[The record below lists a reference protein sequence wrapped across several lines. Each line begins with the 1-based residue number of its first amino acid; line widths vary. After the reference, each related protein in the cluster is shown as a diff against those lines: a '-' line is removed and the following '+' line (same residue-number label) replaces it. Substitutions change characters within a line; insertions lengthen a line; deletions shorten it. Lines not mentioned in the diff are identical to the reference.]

1 MLATI
6 KKLVAGYGQSEQSGI
21 LSWILDCVVSM
32 ITGYNH
38 KKYWRRRNYVIDPA
52 KKNILR
58 KAYYIYYLKR
68 VDANH
73 LSSSGFMYNAG
84 SQFFTPPLLPHGLNR
99 IIVGHDAKIGANVMF
114 FQGVTISH
122 GGCVI
127 GDNVVLGANCVILPG
142 VHIGNN
148 AKIGANCVVV
158 EDMPDGATCVMQKPR
173 VIIKRT

>member
-1 MLATI
+1 
-6 KKLVAGYGQSEQSGI
+6 
-21 LSWILDCVVSM
+21 
-32 ITGYNH
+32 
-38 KKYWRRRNYVIDPA
+38 
-52 KKNILR
+52 
-58 KAYYIYYLKR
+58 
-68 VDANH
+68 
-73 LSSSGFMYNAG
+73 
-84 SQFFTPPLLPHGLNR
+84 
-99 IIVGHDAKIGANVMF
+99 MF

-158 EDMPDGATCVMQKPR
+158 EDVPDGATCVMQMPR